1 MFMEEEEFQ
10 QQELFETEKYISDLV
25 EEKTKKR
32 GSSLNL
38 VFLSSFLQALLFYLF
53 YSFLAFLKK
62 KKLYF
67 LIL

>member
-1 MFMEEEEFQ
+1 MKNQVQLECIYHMFMEEEEFQ

-38 VFLSSFLQALLFYLF
+38 VFLSF
-53 YSFLAFLKK
+53 
-62 KKLYF
+62 
-67 LIL
+67 

>member
-38 VFLSSFLQALLFYLF
+38 VFLSSFFTSIIFL
-53 YSFLAFLKK
+53 SFLF
-62 KKLYF
+62 F
-67 LIL
+67 FGIFEE